1 MTLAWLLP
9 LHFMTLSELITEP
22 WLRIAAFVGCGA
34 FVLIVVNYIVNYWSL
49 AFFKSSHLATNSNL
63 EPASV
68 IICARNED
76 ENLTEFLP
84 KVCSQDYP
92 NFEVIVVNDC
102 SDDDTENVIDEFVK
116 IFPNLKKVTIKED
129 AYYKHGKKFA
139 VLVGIKAAQYENM
152 VFMDADCYP
161 SSDQWLKEMSKGFS
175 KEREV
180 VLGYGAYEKQD
191 TFLNKLIRF
200 DTFMIA
206 VQYLSSAIKG
216 QAYMGVGRN
225 LAYKKDLFYRN
236 KGFSSHYHINS
247 GDDDLFVNEVAT
259 ETNVN
264 ACIDASAFTYSKAKT
279 DFRGWKLQKARHLT
293 TSPFL
298 KPATKAKIGF
308 NYFTQYLFWFS
319 LIPLF
324 FSINTAILAGALLF
338 LKVIFQWLVIRKAAI
353 KLNENDLWPMS
364 FVYELFLLF
373 IYPIFHLAKV
383 FYKPNTWTS

>member
-1 MTLAWLLP
+1 MLI
-9 LHFMTLSELITEP
+9 SELITEP
-22 WLRIAAFVGCGA
+22 WLQVASLIALIG
-34 FVLIVVNYIVNYWSL
+34 FVLIILNYILNYWTL

-63 EPASV
+63 EPVSV
-68 IICARNED
+68 IICAKNED

-84 KVCSQDYP
+84 KVLQQDYP

-102 SDDDTENVIDEFVK
+102 SFDNTENVIDEFTQ

-129 AYYKHGKKFA
+129 GYYKHGKKFA

-161 SSDQWLKEMSKGFS
+161 SSDQWLKEMARGFN

-206 VQYLSSAIKG
+206 VQYLSSALKG
-216 QAYMGVGRN
+216 KAYMGVGRN
-225 LAYKKDLFYRN
+225 LGYKKDLFYRN

-247 GDDDLFVNEVAT
+247 GDDDLFVNQVAN

-264 ACIDASAFTYSKAKT
+264 ACIQQTAFTYSKAKT

-293 TSPFL
+293 TSPFYSSS
-298 KPATKAKIGF
+298 TKTKIGF
-308 NYFTQYLFWFS
+308 NYFSQYLFWLS
-319 LIPLF
+319 LLPLF
-324 FSINTAILAGALLF
+324 FSINTAILAAGLLL

-353 KLNENDLWPMS
+353 KLNEPDLWAMS
-364 FVYELFLLF
+364 FIYELFLLF
-373 IYPIFHLAKV
+373 IYPIFHLAKA
-383 FYKPNTWTS
+383 FYKPNTWTN

>member
-1 MTLAWLLP
+1 MLI
-9 LHFMTLSELITEP
+9 SELITKP
-22 WLRIAAFVGCGA
+22 WLQVSSFIAVFG
-34 FVLIVVNYIVNYWSL
+34 FVLIIVNYILNYWSL

-63 EPASV
+63 EPVSV
-68 IICARNED
+68 IICAKNED

-84 KVCSQDYP
+84 KVLQQDYP
-92 NFEVIVVNDC
+92 NYEVIVVNDC
-102 SDDDTENVIDEFVK
+102 SFDNTENVIDEFTQ

-129 AYYKHGKKFA
+129 GYYKHGKKFA

-161 SSDQWLKEMSKGFS
+161 SSDQWLKEMARGFN

-206 VQYLSSAIKG
+206 VQYLSSALKG
-216 QAYMGVGRN
+216 KAYMGVGRN
-225 LAYKKDLFYRN
+225 LGYKKDLFYRN

-247 GDDDLFVNEVAT
+247 GDDDLFVNQVAN

-264 ACIDASAFTYSKAKT
+264 ACIQQTAFTYSKAKT
-279 DFRGWKLQKARHLT
+279 NFKGWKLQKARHLT
-293 TSPFL
+293 TSPFYS
-298 KPATKAKIGF
+298 ASTKAKIGF
-308 NYFTQYLFWFS
+308 NYFSQYLFWLS
-319 LIPLF
+319 LLPLF
-324 FSINTAILAGALLF
+324 FSINTAILAAGLLL

-353 KLNENDLWPMS
+353 KLNEPDLWAMS
-364 FVYELFLLF
+364 FIYELFLLF
-373 IYPIFHLAKV
+373 IYPIFHLAKA
-383 FYKPNTWTS
+383 FYKPNTWTN

>member
-1 MTLAWLLP
+1 MLI
-9 LHFMTLSELITEP
+9 SELITEP
-22 WLRIAAFVGCGA
+22 WLQVASLIALIG
-34 FVLIVVNYIVNYWSL
+34 FVLIIVNYILNYWSL

-63 EPASV
+63 EPVSV
-68 IICARNED
+68 IICAKNED

-84 KVCSQDYP
+84 KVLQQDYP
-92 NFEVIVVNDC
+92 NYEVIVVNDC
-102 SDDDTENVIDEFVK
+102 SFDNTENVIDEFTQ

-129 AYYKHGKKFA
+129 GYYKHGKKFA

-161 SSDQWLKEMSKGFS
+161 SSDQWLKEMARGFN

-206 VQYLSSAIKG
+206 VQYLSSALKG
-216 QAYMGVGRN
+216 KAYMGVGRN
-225 LAYKKDLFYRN
+225 LGYKKDLFYRN

-247 GDDDLFVNEVAT
+247 GDDDLFVNQVAN

-264 ACIDASAFTYSKAKT
+264 ACIQQTAFTYSKAKT

-293 TSPFL
+293 TSPFYS
-298 KPATKAKIGF
+298 ASTKAKIGF
-308 NYFTQYLFWFS
+308 NYFSQYLFWLS
-319 LIPLF
+319 LLPLF
-324 FSINTAILAGALLF
+324 FSINTAILAAGLLL

-353 KLNENDLWPMS
+353 KLNEPDLWAMS
-364 FVYELFLLF
+364 FIYELFLLF
-373 IYPIFHLAKV
+373 IYPIFHLAKA
-383 FYKPNTWTS
+383 FYKPNTWTN